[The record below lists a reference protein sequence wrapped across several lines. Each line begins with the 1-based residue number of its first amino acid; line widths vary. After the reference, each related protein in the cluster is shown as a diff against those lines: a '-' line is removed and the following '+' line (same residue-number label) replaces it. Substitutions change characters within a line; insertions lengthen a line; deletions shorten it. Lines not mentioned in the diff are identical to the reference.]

1 MKNACRTLQCFS
13 TTSGHH
19 KFARVSS
26 LHDMIGLDSDNEDAE
41 KAKRIND
48 LGATFI
54 CHFKVMLT
62 DCIEENEV
70 MVIL

>member
-1 MKNACRTLQCFS
+1 
-13 TTSGHH
+13 
-19 KFARVSS
+19 
-26 LHDMIGLDSDNEDAE
+26 MIGLDSDNEDAE

-70 MVIL
+70 MVTL